1 MSKMLFYMGQGA
13 DPVEAIR
20 AALSHCAAVL
30 EKNPSLLIELQET
43 NHCGTHW
50 EAHIRLMALA
60 QEGESGKAP
69 KSKKDRPPD
78 EDRIPISPEHFRSGS
93 PFAWRSVG
101 MVNEVTD
108 ASGGFDIAA
117 HGGYIPD
124 IPLQDIEFLAKSG
137 WTEVEMRTHAA
148 SNIHDPVV
156 KSDDP
161 KLNYD

>member
-1 MSKMLFYMGQGA
+1 MSEMLFYMGQGA

-20 AALSHCAAVL
+20 ASLSHCAAVL
-30 EKNPSLLIELQET
+30 EENPSLLIELIEL

-60 QEGESGKAP
+60 QTGDGAQGAKNHKEKPSEHGFMPRG
-69 KSKKDRPPD
+69 PD
-78 EDRIPISPEHFRSGS
+78 SFKLGISSI
-93 PFAWRSVG
+93 G
-101 MVNEVTD
+101 MAHEVVR

-137 WTEVEMRTHAA
+137 WTEVEMRTHAQ
-148 SNIHDPVV
+148 SNIPVPLP
-156 KSDDP
+156 SESNEP
-161 KLNYD
+161 KLNYK